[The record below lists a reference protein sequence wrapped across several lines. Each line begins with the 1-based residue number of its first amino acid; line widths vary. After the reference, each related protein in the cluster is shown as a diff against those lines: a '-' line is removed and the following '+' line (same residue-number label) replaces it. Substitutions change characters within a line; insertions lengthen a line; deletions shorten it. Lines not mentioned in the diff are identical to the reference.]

1 MRLHLA
7 NTSYHVATLLSF
19 CSQSCRY
26 PLDTA
31 AMEEGSSLAGH
42 LSKIDP
48 SRLMRLAPLSL
59 TQCRK
64 LLNTSWAWLE
74 LTNLLFLVLQVE
86 QTFSESLHRLWTL
99 SPSFLLPHG
108 GILHQIYHCHWQVP
122 SEAEINFCSVRSQIT
137 FTSLQRWILFSPQ
150 LRVQLPSHGSCLLRN
165 TESKLVCTGCS
176 LCSRP
181 SHHTPV

>member
-1 MRLHLA
+1 MWQPFCL
-7 NTSYHVATLLSF
+7 

-48 SRLMRLAPLSL
+48 SRLMRLTLLSL
-59 TQCRK
+59 TQCRR

-86 QTFSESLHRLWTL
+86 QTFFESLHRLWTL
-99 SPSFLLPHG
+99 SSSFLLPHR

-122 SEAEINFCSVRSQIT
+122 SEALFWSQESNFIHHLTNMDVALTTATCSTTIS
-137 FTSLQRWILFSPQ
+137 WQ
-150 LRVQLPSHGSCLLRN
+150 LSTQ
-165 TESKLVCTGCS
+165 KYWK
-176 LCSRP
+176 
-181 SHHTPV
+181 